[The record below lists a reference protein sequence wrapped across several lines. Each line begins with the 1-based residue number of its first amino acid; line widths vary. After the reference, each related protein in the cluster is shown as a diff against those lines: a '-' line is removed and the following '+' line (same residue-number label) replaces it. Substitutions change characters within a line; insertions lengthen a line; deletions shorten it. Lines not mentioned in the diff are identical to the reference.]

1 MLDRMRM
8 AANLSKQISFNI
20 ISTRTYLVSD
30 ELFLLPKIEVKEV
43 VTCNKYL
50 VFDAEF
56 LV

>member
-1 MLDRMRM
+1 MRM

-30 ELFLLPKIEVKEV
+30 ELFLLPKIEVKVKEV

>member
-1 MLDRMRM
+1 M

-56 LV
+56 LVQFNGT